1 MRSLSLLMT
10 IALLAACA
18 THGPAP
24 GSAPRWTYIGND
36 PDGTQNISMLAQGSD
51 RKKGT
56 VTAMF
61 NFEFASPRELT
72 GPNFKQVSY
81 IEREDLLEV
90 DCHTQTLRLLNEVY
104 YDVEGREVFH
114 VTPTGNGAEANPVFA
129 GGISDILYDASCGE
143 MIGWTLLGQDPQ
155 KTQDIY
161 ARVVNAPGTQDAI
174 VKSRFRF
181 VYHDLRQLVA
191 APTLRTIDYQSREST
206 VMMDCGNQT
215 FTLLHETYYDTDRVA
230 VFGVTP
236 PTDSPPESVVPDS
249 VTGTMYKSACGIP
262 LNWTYL
268 GTDAKSSQKVF
279 LLGQPEHRSGDAM
292 EARFRFEYL
301 APGKLTTDSGQK
313 QVEYTT
319 RTSDVVLDCGV
330 MTSTLLKESYQDAS
344 GREVFSVKPAKPEA
358 ALVAPQGLSGMMLKA
373 VCKP

>member
-1 MRSLSLLMT
+1 MRSLSLLIST
-10 IALLAACA
+10 ALLTACA
-18 THGPAP
+18 AHAPVPA
-24 GSAPRWTYIGND
+24 SAPRWTYIGND

-51 RKKGT
+51 RKKDT

-72 GPNFKQVSY
+72 GPDFKQVSY

-90 DCHTQTLRLLNEVY
+90 DCRAQTLKLLNEVY

-114 VTPTGNGAEANPVFA
+114 VAPSGSGAETNPVFA
-129 GGISDILYDASCGE
+129 GGVSDMLYDATCGE
-143 MIGWTLLGQDPQ
+143 IIEWTALGQDPQ

-181 VYHDLRQLVA
+181 VYHDLRQMVA
-191 APTLRTIDYQSREST
+191 APTLRTIDYRSRESS

-215 FTLLHETYYDTDRVA
+215 FTLLHETYYDMDNVA

-236 PTDSPPESVVPDS
+236 PADPPPESVAPDS
-249 VTGTMYKSACGIP
+249 VTGVMYKSACGIP
-262 LNWTYL
+262 LNWTFL
-268 GTDAKSSQKVF
+268 GTDAKSSQKVY
-279 LLGQPEHRSGDAM
+279 LLGTPEHRSGDTV

-301 APGKLTTDSGQK
+301 SPAKLTTGSDLK

-319 RTSDVVLDCGV
+319 RTSDVLLDCGV
-330 MTSTLLKESYQDAS
+330 MTLTMLKESYQDAA
-344 GREVFSVKPAKPEA
+344 GQEVFSVKPAAPQA
-358 ALVAPQGLSGMMLKA
+358 ALVAPQGQSGMMLKA
-373 VCKP
+373 ACKP